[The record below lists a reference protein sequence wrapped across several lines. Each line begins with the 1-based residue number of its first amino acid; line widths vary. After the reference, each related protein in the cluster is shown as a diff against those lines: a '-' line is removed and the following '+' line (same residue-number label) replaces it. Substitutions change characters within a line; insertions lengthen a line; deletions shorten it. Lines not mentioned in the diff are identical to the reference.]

1 MMALQDWLSQ
11 PLLLASSR
19 LAGGGFFDSVDRIDW
34 IDSVD
39 WGQD

>member
-19 LAGGGFFDSVDRIDW
+19 LAGVGFFDSVDSVDR

-39 WGQD
+39 FGQD